1 VFTDHDGQEFRLQ
14 HSWNETPNGLI
25 VDSTAWA
32 FEGQAL
38 PHRYER
44 DPEAWARLE
53 AGIGAMAA
61 ASTVPGSPRCPPA
74 PDVSPGG
81 MSAARVNVTSPG
93 RKAGCGMANPDLK
106 PYTHEEA
113 KPIAAELVAQIERD
127 YLAPGTP
134 EPLAWEFRTHAMK
147 LLQGA
152 LVAEHAWGK
161 PHAVGD
167 VTGQL
172 RGMARRLVP
181 TIEQAAS
188 AVRRDGVLRL
198 VEHGYWAA
206 GLLYELT
213 GKPMRPAPGVLDAT
227 AVALKGWLDQM
238 AALLA
243 ATGGIDTRTVTR
255 NLTSAVREAVAA
267 TPGARAYGELR
278 IPVVRAG
285 GARYGRLDV
294 VIWHPDLPDIVV
306 EIDFAPNAESVRK
319 LEFARDAGAVPIWIR
334 HGSGR
339 ITEPEGVA
347 VIDVR
352 PSIAAAAARDQEAE
366 EDQPAGQADTA
377 PARLEASRETAEWL
391 DAQIK
396 ALGELPFRVSLGID
410 DGGWNWRCDR
420 PDCQGA
426 HYVGSPELQAAIG
439 PCTAGRP
446 PCPCCR

>member
-1 VFTDHDGQEFRLQ
+1 
-14 HSWNETPNGLI
+14 
-25 VDSTAWA
+25 
-32 FEGQAL
+32 
-38 PHRYER
+38 
-44 DPEAWARLE
+44 
-53 AGIGAMAA
+53 M
-61 ASTVPGSPRCPPA
+61 
-74 PDVSPGG
+74 PD
-81 MSAARVNVTSPG
+81 
-93 RKAGCGMANPDLK
+93 PDLTPL
-106 PYTHEEA
+106 PYTYPECEHTKRLIRKNRDKKPARCWDCIQADRREQWRDAPVLASEA
-113 KPIAAELVAQIERD
+113 KPEAADLVAQIERD
-127 YLAPGTP
+127 CLASDTP
-134 EPLAWEFRTHAMK
+134 VPLAWEFRTHAMK
-147 LLQGA
+147 LMQGA

-188 AVRRDGVLRL
+188 AARDDGVLRL

-213 GKPMRPAPGVLDAT
+213 GKPMRPAPGALDAT
-227 AVALKGWLDQM
+227 AAALKSWLDQM

-243 ATGGIDTRTVTR
+243 ATGGTDARTATR
-255 NLTSAVREAVAA
+255 NLTSAVREAARA

-278 IPVVRAG
+278 VPVVRAG
-285 GARYGRLDV
+285 GVRYGRLDV
-294 VIWHPDLPDIVV
+294 VIWHPDLPDVVV
-306 EIDFAPNAESVRK
+306 EIDSAPNAESVRK
-319 LEFARDAGAVPIWIR
+319 LEFARDAGALPIWVR

-339 ITEPEGVA
+339 ITEPKGVA

-352 PSIAAAAARDQEAE
+352 PSIAAAIQAARDQEAAGGLPE
-366 EDQPAGQADTA
+366 ENQPVGHADPA
-377 PARLEASRETAEWL
+377 PARLEASRETGEWV

-396 ALGELPFRVSLGID
+396 ALGELPFRVTLGID

-420 PDCQGA
+420 PDCQGG
-426 HYVGSPELQAAIG
+426 HYVGPPELQAAIG